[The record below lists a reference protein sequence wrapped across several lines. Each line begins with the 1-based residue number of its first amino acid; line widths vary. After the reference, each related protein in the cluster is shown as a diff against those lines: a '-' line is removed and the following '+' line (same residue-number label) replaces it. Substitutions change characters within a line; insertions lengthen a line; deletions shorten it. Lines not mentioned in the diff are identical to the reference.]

1 MNSRQCTERRSAQAY
16 PNSDCRVSLPHHP
29 LAFFKN
35 VLLRCFM
42 GVNSVTRVSGPPCH
56 AGLSRI
62 IRMADE
68 ASREKLRSGVPNG
81 RESAKVLQLF
91 DDPTQNQADQ
101 TRCAAC
107 AELPA
112 YTTTLLVL

>member
-1 MNSRQCTERRSAQAY
+1 
-16 PNSDCRVSLPHHP
+16 
-29 LAFFKN
+29 
-35 VLLRCFM
+35 M

-62 IRMADE
+62 IRMPDE

-91 DDPTQNQADQ
+91 DGSHAKPSGPNPLCGV
-101 TRCAAC
+101 R
-107 AELPA
+107 
-112 YTTTLLVL
+112 